1 MLLLNR
7 WIDADE
13 AHKIGL
19 VNRVVPRGELL
30 SRADEMAGRIASHHP
45 GALSAAKQSVV
56 LGLDMVLGEGLALE
70 KRMALKLGLPRCG
83 ASS

>member
-30 SRADEMAGRIASHHP
+30 SRAEEMAGRIASHHP

-56 LGLDMVLGEGLALE
+56 QGLDMVFGEGLALE
-70 KRMALKLGLPRCG
+70 KRLALKLGLPRCG